1 MCNADILFSSV
12 IQRHSCSW
20 PPLVLW
26 SFPHSMESLT
36 SKRGLIQDQC
46 LDGSQSTLL
55 PAPRMA
61 EQGNVLLRGTK
72 AREVRLT
79 GA

>member
-1 MCNADILFSSV
+1 
-12 IQRHSCSW
+12 
-20 PPLVLW
+20 
-26 SFPHSMESLT
+26 MESLT